1 MMAEVLALLLKWWAV
16 FFAGILAVCLLAY
29 LAIKLTGSLKKLFR
43 RGCIGL
49 AALTVVCVLHG
60 GAKNIKNR
68 FSADDGIAVV
78 SAEMNIATNETD
90 MTTLVVTWTGPNE
103 GQPLY
108 VREKVTDRWASIDDV
123 EDGQWLFDE
132 RIYANGTNT
141 ATWFMNPGPAASNAT
156 MFAMW
161 HLGGNDL
168 PPVEIVDGDGISI
181 LSFGATSHQVVM
193 SYGINPS
200 ALGDIL
206 NYAVIEMAAADGIWT
221 EAWRATVMPINPQ
234 SFTNEVTFTGFY
246 VGRTTRWRARLEVV
260 TP

>member
-1 MMAEVLALLLKWWAV
+1 MMVEVLTLLLKWWAV
-16 FFAGILAVCLLAY
+16 FFAGILAVWVIVY
-29 LAIKLTGSLKKLFR
+29 LALKVTDKLKKLFR
-43 RGCIGL
+43 MGGTALVSL
-49 AALTVVCVLHG
+49 AIACLFWG
-60 GAKNIKNR
+60 GAKNIRNR

-103 GQPLY
+103 GQPLH

-123 EDGQWLFDE
+123 EDGQWQFDE

-141 ATWFMNPGPAASNAT
+141 ATWYMNPGPAASNAT

-206 NYAVIEMAAADGIWT
+206 NYAVIEMAAADGMWK
-221 EAWRATVMPINPQ
+221 EAWRATVMPTTPQ